1 MLICSIMP
9 LKVFAIDYDFYTSND
24 ILYYDPTC
32 ITSGGS
38 GDGVLV
44 GSDNAE
50 KILRFLVGK
59 GLTLIQAAGIIGN
72 WYEESGLN
80 PQSVQ
85 PFPTTTDDPNYRP
98 IGGKGFGLAQWTDSG
113 RQDKMYAFHQETG
126 RSMIDLSFQLDWF
139 WKEFTEDYA
148 GGLVTLKEKT
158 TIADAAVDF
167 HNKYEISNDT
177 ADMIQERVTSGM
189 DLYNQYKSIIPD
201 GSTSTL
207 GGSAEICEDDGNKST
222 NGEFLFYDQNDPNW
236 KDIPLG
242 NGSLTIGSGGC
253 GPTSMAM
260 IVTALTGK
268 KVDPIEAGKFATD
281 NGLIDGDNGSF
292 FSITQKMGEAY
303 GLKVTKLAHDQTAI
317 SEALKRGSMIHLSG
331 AGPNPFTNG
340 GHYIAIRGI
349 TDSGKWLLAD
359 PYNSANNSIE
369 WEPSDVL
376 NDSVGSNIW
385 EVSK

>member
-1 MLICSIMP
+1 MP
-9 LKVFAIDYDFYTSND
+9 LKVLAIDYDFYASND

-32 ITSGGS
+32 AVSGGS
-38 GDGVLV
+38 GGGALI
-44 GSDNAE
+44 GNDNAE

-98 IGGKGFGLAQWTDSG
+98 VDGVGFGLAQWTYYT

-148 GGLVTLKEKT
+148 GGVVTLKEKT

-167 HNKYEISNDT
+167 HSSYEGSRDT
-177 ADMIQERVTSGM
+177 ADMIQERINSGT

-201 GSTSTL
+201 GSGSTSSS
-207 GGSAEICEDDGNKST
+207 GSTTGACSGDSNKST
-222 NGEFLFYDQNDPNW
+222 NGEFIFYDQNDPAW

-242 NGSLTIGSGGC
+242 NASLTIGSGGC

-260 IVTALTGK
+260 IITALTGK
-268 KVDPIEAGKFATD
+268 KVDPVEAGKFATD

-303 GLKVTKLAHDQTAI
+303 GLKVTKLAHDQAAI

-331 AGPNPFTNG
+331 AGPNPFTAG